1 MLKSKIIE
9 FSFIR
14 FVQSGLY
21 VDFFIK
27 KISEIWIK
35 NTFIFTAQFFG
46 EKYLIEYLTKKIIDS
61 SIYFFNKSVNI
72 NNFYYNLYFIQFI
85 TFFFY
90 FLCLINLF
98 LLILI

>member
-14 FVQSGLY
+14 FIQSGLY

-46 EKYLIEYLTKKIIDS
+46 EKYLIEYLTKKLLIVVSIFLINQWILIIFT
-61 SIYFFNKSVNI
+61 ITYTL
-72 NNFYYNLYFIQFI
+72 YNL
-85 TFFFY
+85 
-90 FLCLINLF
+90 
-98 LLILI
+98 